1 MCFGTTTIPAH
12 QSVGLSTLVITPM
25 SSILVSVILALVLE
39 QSLINRCIVICYIIL
54 CYISPVTEVCALQL
68 QCVYVL
74 IEFSFQ
80 NQYILLVYILFS
92 VSVSG
97 LSFVMASDSVQ
108 TQWCFLQCY
117 GHHLSQCP
125 VFIRFSLNTTFSSG
139 ICFVDIPVCYCH
151 FDDMQ
156 FYLSLLWVTIYPCLS
171 SSLGPL
177 W

>member
-1 MCFGTTTIPAH
+1 M
-12 QSVGLSTLVITPM
+12 V
-25 SSILVSVILALVLE
+25 
-39 QSLINRCIVICYIIL
+39 CYIIL

-74 IEFSFQ
+74 IKFSFQ
-80 NQYILLVYILFS
+80 NQCIFLVYVLFS

-108 TQWCFLQCY
+108 TQWCFLQCC
-117 GHHLSQCP
+117 GHHLWQCP
-125 VFIRFSLNTTFSSG
+125 VFIIFRFSLNTAFSSVV
-139 ICFVDIPVCYCH
+139 CFVNIPVSYCH
-151 FDDMQ
+151 FDDVQ
-156 FYLSLLWVTIYPCLS
+156 FYLSLLQVAIYPCLS

>member
-1 MCFGTTTIPAH
+1 M
-12 QSVGLSTLVITPM
+12 V
-25 SSILVSVILALVLE
+25 
-39 QSLINRCIVICYIIL
+39 CYIIL

-74 IEFSFQ
+74 IKFSFQ
-80 NQYILLVYILFS
+80 NQCILLVYVMFS

-108 TQWCFLQCY
+108 TQWCFLQYC

-125 VFIRFSLNTTFSSG
+125 VFIIFRFSLNTTFSSVV
-139 ICFVDIPVCYCH
+139 CFVDIPVSYCH
-151 FDDMQ
+151 FDDVQ
-156 FYLSLLWVTIYPCLS
+156 FYLSLLWVAIYPCLS